1 MRVNI
6 DAPAKINLFLDIRGK
21 RNDGYH
27 IVSMVLQSVS
37 LHDEITVSDTDD
49 SEISIVCS
57 DESVPLGEN
66 NTVYKAAKLFFEETK
81 IENKGVEIKIKKN
94 IPMEAGLA
102 GGSTDAAAVLLA
114 MNKIFDTELSKK
126 ELADIGADVGADV
139 PFCVYGGTMT
149 AGGIGTI
156 LSPLPDL
163 PECYFVIVK
172 PKVGVSTKEAYE
184 KSDSP
189 EFEAIKGMDKITEA
203 ICEANIKSVAKNL
216 YNKFEVVTDLPEVE
230 AIKSFMLQYGALG
243 AAMTG
248 SGSAVFGIFD
258 NDNERDDCAR
268 KLEEQY
274 DTVFTAEP
282 VSELSV

>member
-1 MRVNI
+1 MKVNVN
-6 DAPAKINLFLDIRGK
+6 APAKVNLFLDIRGK

-37 LHDEITVSDTDD
+37 LYDEVTVSDTDGG
-49 SEISIVCS
+49 EISVLCS
-57 DESVPLGEN
+57 DENVPLGED
-66 NTVYKAAKLFFEETK
+66 NTAYKAAELFFKENN
-81 IENKGVEIKIKKN
+81 IENRGVEIRIKKN

-114 MNKIFDTELSKK
+114 MNRIFDTDLSKK
-126 ELADIGADVGADV
+126 ELADIAADVGADV

-172 PKVGVSTKEAYE
+172 PKVGVSTEDAYK

-189 EFEAIKGMDKITEA
+189 EFETVKSMDMITEA
-203 ICEANIKSVAKNL
+203 ICEGNIKNIAKNL
-216 YNKFEVVTDLPEVE
+216 YNKFEAVTNLPEIE
-230 AIKSFMLQYGALG
+230 EIKSFMHKCGAVG
-243 AAMTG
+243 SAMTG
-248 SGSAVFGIFD
+248 SGSAVYGIFD

-268 KLEEQY
+268 RLEEQY
-274 DTVFTAEP
+274 KDVFTAEP
-282 VSELSV
+282 VSEITL